1 MSRSQSSVAVGHLP
15 YWLALVGVGVLWLL
29 QVWQAQ
35 RPPEMLDPALQGLVP
50 DDFLAVSVH
59 YVPGGA
65 DALLAAGLVT
75 FLVAQAVLQRPQR
88 AGVSLAWQGWA
99 AFAVIQGILQFTP
112 AWVVGWAAGPW
123 LLDGNL
129 FLMRVAD
136 LLMQAFVS
144 WVALRLALRLPGA
157 TRAGQPHA
165 GATGGRAAVVFGA
178 FSLTYLLSLW
188 LVVMAH
194 FSARWAYLDPAEATR
209 QVLLVVGYLALLGV
223 VGGLGAWW
231 GLRAEAPVRMRRL
244 MLLSLLGLLLAF
256 AAKLVVTISARSMLT
271 YEQLIGPWPEGLLAL
286 VALLLQFV
294 VAAALTRR
302 WG

>member
-15 YWLALVGVGVLWLL
+15 YWLALAGVGVLWLL

-35 RPPEMLDPALQGLVP
+35 RPPEMLDPALQGLMP

-59 YVPGGA
+59 DVPGGA

-88 AGVSLAWQGWA
+88 AGVTLAWQGWA

-129 FLMRVAD
+129 FLMRAAD
-136 LLMQAFVS
+136 LLMQAVVS
-144 WVALRLALRLPGA
+144 WVALRLALRVPGA

-209 QVLLVVGYLALLGV
+209 QVLLVVGYLVLLGV

-244 MLLSLLGLLLAF
+244 LLLSLLGLLLAF
-256 AAKLVVTISARSMLT
+256 AAKLVVTISARGMLT
-271 YEQLIGPWPEGLLAL
+271 YEQLIGPWSEGLLAL

>member
-88 AGVSLAWQGWA
+88 AGVTLAWQGWA

-136 LLMQAFVS
+136 LLMQAVVS
-144 WVALRLALRLPGA
+144 WVALRLALRVPGA

-244 MLLSLLGLLLAF
+244 LLLSLLGLLLAF
-256 AAKLVVTISARSMLT
+256 AAKLVVTISARGMLT
-271 YEQLIGPWPEGLLAL
+271 YEQLIGPWSEGLLAL

>member
-15 YWLALVGVGVLWLL
+15 YWLALAGVGVLWLL

-35 RPPEMLDPALQGLVP
+35 RPPEMLDPALQGLMP

-88 AGVSLAWQGWA
+88 AGVTLAWQGWA

-136 LLMQAFVS
+136 LLMQAVVS
-144 WVALRLALRLPGA
+144 WVALRLALRVPGA

-244 MLLSLLGLLLAF
+244 LLLSLLGLLLAF
-256 AAKLVVTISARSMLT
+256 AAKLVVTISARGMLT
-271 YEQLIGPWPEGLLAL
+271 YEQLIGPWSEGLLAL
-286 VALLLQFV
+286 VALLLQVV

>member
-88 AGVSLAWQGWA
+88 AGVTLAWQGWA

-136 LLMQAFVS
+136 LLMQAVVS
-144 WVALRLALRLPGA
+144 WVALRLALRVPGA

-209 QVLLVVGYLALLGV
+209 QVLLVVGYLVLLGV

-244 MLLSLLGLLLAF
+244 LLLSLLGLLLAF
-256 AAKLVVTISARSMLT
+256 AAKLVVTISARGMLT
-271 YEQLIGPWPEGLLAL
+271 YEQLIGPWSEGLLAL